1 MSFIRPAVISKA
13 GEERTPTRLAI
24 ESGQPMATTQNTIIV
39 ILAMAVLA
47 LGYFYYQSRQNV
59 VEIKLPSVKIE
70 RQ

>member
-1 MSFIRPAVISKA
+1 MASTQNFVIA
-13 GEERTPTRLAI
+13 ALAI
-24 ESGQPMATTQNTIIV
+24 
-39 ILAMAVLA
+39 AVLT